1 MNSRQEIVEEM
12 VLREQI
18 RKVIRIVKERRRKA
32 DAQMLNEE
40 KELRSVLRKI
50 ILSEA
55 GAMDPVDTAP
65 RSNSTVKNHLEDLFQ
80 NTIKQV
86 LDDYESL
93 GEKEEREGFFAGFLA
108 GLRNKFDE
116 FDGITDTADVAGPL
130 DEAIDIDIE
139 DEGPIAPDVFIPG
152 GEDSDLAPEEEPED
166 EGPVVAP
173 EEQTPEYKLG
183 YNIAQETLPKVETQV
198 MKGYEQFSKVG
209 DQQRANVYKDW
220 AIINYGLHM
229 INKEKLITGEFP
241 EMPADFAAEL
251 EKFRAAGG
259 TEGAALEGEAD
270 LPPLPPEEAPL
281 PPEGAPLPP
290 EEPTGPPLE
299 ESFELVG

>member
-12 VLREQI
+12 ILREQI
-18 RKVIRIVKERRRKA
+18 RKVIRIVKERRKKA

-40 KELRSVLRKI
+40 KELRSMLRKI

-65 RSNSTVKNHLEDLFQ
+65 RSNSTVKNHLEELFQ

-86 LDDYESL
+86 MDDYESL

-116 FDGITDTADVAGPL
+116 FDGITDTADAAAALEEV
-130 DEAIDIDIE
+130 IDINIE
-139 DEGPIAPDVFIPG
+139 DEEGPVAPDVFIPG
-152 GEDSDLAPEEEPED
+152 GEDTDLTPEEEPEED
-166 EGPVVAP
+166 LGSVIAP
-173 EEQTPEYKLG
+173 EEQTPQYKLG

-209 DQQRANVYKDW
+209 DHERAKVYKDW

-251 EKFRAAGG
+251 EKFRAEGG
-259 TEGAALEGEAD
+259 TEEAALESPAE
-270 LPPLPPEEAPL
+270 LPPPEEAPL
-281 PPEGAPLPP
+281 PP
-290 EEPTGPPLE
+290 LE
-299 ESFELVG
+299 ESFEFVG

>member
-12 VLREQI
+12 ILREQI

-50 ILSEA
+50 ILAEA

-65 RSNSTVKNHLEDLFQ
+65 RSNSTVKNHLEELFQ

-86 LDDYESL
+86 MDDYESL

-116 FDGITDTADVAGPL
+116 FDGITDTADAAAALEEV
-130 DEAIDIDIE
+130 IDINIE
-139 DEGPIAPDVFIPG
+139 DEEGPVAPDLFIPG
-152 GEDSDLAPEEEPED
+152 GEDTDLTPEEEPE
-166 EGPVVAP
+166 EELSSVVAP
-173 EEQTPEYKLG
+173 DEQSPQYKLG

-209 DQQRANVYKDW
+209 DHERAKVYKDW

-259 TEGAALEGEAD
+259 TEEAALESPAE
-270 LPPLPPEEAPL
+270 LPPPEEAPL
-281 PPEGAPLPP
+281 PP
-290 EEPTGPPLE
+290 LE
-299 ESFELVG
+299 ESFEFVG

>member
-12 VLREQI
+12 ILREQI
-18 RKVIRIVKERRRKA
+18 RKVIRIVKERKKVQGL
-32 DAQMLNEE
+32 DEE

-50 ILSEA
+50 ILTEA
-55 GAMDPVDTAP
+55 GAMDPVDTTP
-65 RSNSTVKNHLEDLFQ
+65 RSNDTVKNHLEELFQ

-86 LDDYESL
+86 LEDYEAL

-116 FDGITDTADVAGPL
+116 FDGITDTTGTDVAAAL
-130 DEAIDIDIE
+130 AEAIDIDIVD
-139 DEGPIAPDVFIPG
+139 DEGPAAPDVFIPG
-152 GEDSDLAPEEEPED
+152 GEESDLEIEEPEEEVGLP
-166 EGPVVAP
+166 AP
-173 EEQTPEYKLG
+173 EEQSPEYKLG

-198 MKGYEQFSKVG
+198 LKGYEQFSKVG
-209 DQQRANVYKDW
+209 DQERADVYKDW

-241 EMPADFAAEL
+241 DMPADFAAEL
-251 EKFRAAGG
+251 EKFRATGG
-259 TEGAALEGEAD
+259 TEGASMEGGAPLPPEMPPG
-270 LPPLPPEEAPL
+270 PPLPPEEVPL
-281 PPEGAPLPP
+281 PPGGAAA
-290 EEPTGPPLE
+290 PPLE

>member
-12 VLREQI
+12 ILREQI

-50 ILSEA
+50 ILAEA

-65 RSNSTVKNHLEDLFQ
+65 RSNSTVKNHLEELFQ

-86 LDDYESL
+86 MDDYESL

-116 FDGITDTADVAGPL
+116 FDGITDTADASSALEEV
-130 DEAIDIDIE
+130 IDINIE
-139 DEGPIAPDVFIPG
+139 DEEGPVAPDLFIPG
-152 GEDSDLAPEEEPED
+152 GEDTDLTPEEEPE
-166 EGPVVAP
+166 EELSPVVAP
-173 EEQTPEYKLG
+173 DEQSPQYKLG

-209 DQQRANVYKDW
+209 DHERAKVYKDW

-259 TEGAALEGEAD
+259 TEEAALESPAE
-270 LPPLPPEEAPL
+270 LPPPEEAPL
-281 PPEGAPLPP
+281 PP
-290 EEPTGPPLE
+290 LE
-299 ESFELVG
+299 ESFEFVG